1 MPKSTVLSCIQP
13 SGELHIG
20 NYFGAVANWARLQD
34 SYRCI
39 YGIVD
44 LHAMTKPYMPEILRQ
59 NTEQMVIDLI
69 ACGLDPAKSLI
80 FIQSL
85 VPEHT
90 ELCWIFNCVCSY
102 GDLTRQ
108 PQFKAE
114 YDQAGDKFVSSGFF
128 TYPVLQA
135 ADILIYLAEYVPVGE
150 DQRHHVELSSN
161 IAQRFNSRFGQFF
174 PEPKMLATET
184 PRIHSLADPD
194 KKMSKSLGPKHYI
207 GMFEDEN
214 SVRAKIKAAV
224 TDSGIL
230 HPGVAMS
237 PGVTTL
243 FEILKACGKDTE
255 VNALLKEYESGN
267 RQYSRL
273 KDAVADALVD
283 LTRKFSKKRVELMR
297 DHDAVMQTVREMSVQ
312 AHEIARSTLREVR
325 ALVGLSKKL

>member
-1 MPKSTVLSCIQP
+1 MSKGTVLSCIQP
-13 SGELHIG
+13 SGELHVG
-20 NYFGAVANWARLQD
+20 NYFGAVANWVRLQD
-34 SYRCI
+34 NYRCI
-39 YGIVD
+39 YGVVD
-44 LHAMTKPYMPEILRQ
+44 LHAMTKPYTRDLLRQ

-90 ELCWIFNCVCSY
+90 ELCWIFNSVCSY

-114 YDQAGDKFVSSGFF
+114 YDQAEDKFISSGFF

-150 DQRHHVELSSN
+150 DQRHHIELTRN
-161 IAQRFNSRFGQFF
+161 IAQRFNSQFGQFF

-184 PRIHSLADPD
+184 PRIHSLADPE

-230 HPGVAMS
+230 NPGAVMS

-243 FEILKACGKDTE
+243 FEIMKACGKDAE
-255 VNALLKEYESGN
+255 VDALLKEYESGN
-267 RQYSRL
+267 RQYGRL
-273 KDAVADALVD
+273 KDVVADALVE
-283 LTRKFSKKRVELMR
+283 LTGKFSKKRAELMGN
-297 DHDAVMQTVREMSVQ
+297 HDAVMRTIREMSVQ
-312 AHEIARSTLREVR
+312 AHEIAQSTLREVR
-325 ALVGLSKKL
+325 ALVGLPEKL